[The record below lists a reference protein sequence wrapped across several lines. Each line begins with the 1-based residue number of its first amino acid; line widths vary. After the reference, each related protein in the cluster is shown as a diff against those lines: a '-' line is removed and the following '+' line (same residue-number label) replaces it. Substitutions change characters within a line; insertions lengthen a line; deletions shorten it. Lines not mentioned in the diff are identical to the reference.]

1 MAGNAPDLQH
11 EICDLQLSVPSNYQ
25 TVTII
30 FVIGEN
36 SAKNNLTVFF
46 RRSVNCKAVK
56 ITRDA
61 NVYK

>member
-25 TVTII
+25 MVTNI

-36 SAKNNLTVFF
+36 SAKKQSNSFLQEVSKCLSRQNYS
-46 RRSVNCKAVK
+46 RRKCV
-56 ITRDA
+56 
-61 NVYK
+61 